1 MRLIQGALAYTTL
14 SLLSNI
20 PMKRTLQFAL
30 PIALAILA
38 VGFYQAMYVAPTDAA
53 QGDIF
58 RIIYYHV
65 PSNIVGLIFPY
76 VNFVASIVFLA
87 TRRSNPMRAQAAD
100 AVALA
105 SAEVTLVF
113 VSIGLATGILW
124 AKPIWGIWWTWDPR
138 LTSVLVLWLIY
149 VSYLLL
155 RRFTA
160 GGQTEILAAVLSI
173 FAAVDVPIVY
183 MSIRWWRT
191 QHPAPVFFGGPNS
204 GFDRLMWPAML
215 WNLAGWFVWGVM
227 LVVLRYK
234 LEQKRQCIEQKSA
247 LDALEA
253 ELQTSP

>member
-1 MRLIQGALAYTTL
+1 
-14 SLLSNI
+14 
-20 PMKRTLQFAL
+20 MKRILQFGL

-38 VGFYQAMYVAPTDAA
+38 VGFYQAVYAAPTDAA

-65 PSNIVGLIFPY
+65 PSNVMGLVFPY
-76 VNFVASIVFLA
+76 VNLVASIVFLA
-87 TRRSNPMRAQAAD
+87 TRRSNPIRAQAAD
-100 AVALA
+100 ALALA

-113 VSIGLATGILW
+113 VTIGLATGMLW
-124 AKPIWGIWWTWDPR
+124 AKPVWGIWWTWDPR

-191 QHPAPVFFGGPNS
+191 QHPAPVFFGGANS

-215 WNLAGWFVWGVM
+215 WNLAGWFIWGAL

-234 LEQKRQCIEQKSA
+234 LERKRQRIKQEAA
-247 LDALEA
+247 LYALEVNA
-253 ELQTSP
+253 EVIR